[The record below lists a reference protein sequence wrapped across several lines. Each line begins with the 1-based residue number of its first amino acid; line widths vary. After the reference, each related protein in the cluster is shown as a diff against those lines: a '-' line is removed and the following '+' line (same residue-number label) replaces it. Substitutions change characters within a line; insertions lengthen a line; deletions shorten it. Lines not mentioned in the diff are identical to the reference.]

1 MIDPINQELR
11 DEVTRETGRYVALAS
26 ELLDYPFPEVP
37 VHFDLRGRAAGMF
50 KAHGKR
56 SWLRYNPWI
65 FAKYYD
71 EHFSGTIP
79 HEVAHY
85 IVHELYG
92 YGVKPHGREWQG
104 VMALFGADPGVTFN
118 ADLSGVPQRRQ
129 RTHPY
134 RCDCREHEVSSTR
147 HNRMLRGSAS
157 YMCRY
162 CNTSLRYS
170 PLAQTV

>member
-11 DEVTRETGRYVALAS
+11 DEVTRETWRYVALAS

-104 VMALFGADPGVTFN
+104 VMALFGAEIIHGNRLRDRNHRRLWCGRS
-118 ADLSGVPQRRQ
+118 DLATTPARALETIS
-129 RTHPY
+129 
-134 RCDCREHEVSSTR
+134 
-147 HNRMLRGSAS
+147 
-157 YMCRY
+157 
-162 CNTSLRYS
+162 
-170 PLAQTV
+170 